1 MPSRAIPLFAVLLA
15 CLGLTFGLAAC
26 GGDDESTTA
35 SVELTELSGDPQGGS
50 EPSTSQPPASP
61 DDDGGAAAGD
71 GGDDD
76 AGSGSGSGA
85 STGGAADEEG
95 KAIFTQSCAGC
106 HTLADAGASGSV
118 GPNLDDAR
126 PSAEAVAAMVRSGG
140 GGMPS
145 FGGTL
150 QPEQML
156 NPLPTWRA
164 RPAPDAARRTRGRG
178 RRAGTRGRAEPPRV
192 VAGRRRPSRRP
203 AFACRSRGIG
213 ATLGF
218 SALAK
223 VSGRLIPT
231 HGGRW

>member
-26 GGDDESTTA
+26 GGDDDSTTA
-35 SVELTELSGDPQGGS
+35 SVELTELPGDPQGGS

-76 AGSGSGSGA
+76 AGAAAGGDDASAGGGA
-85 STGGAADEEG
+85 AADEEG

-126 PSAEAVAAMVRSGG
+126 PSAEAVAAMVRGGG

-150 QPEQML
+150 QPEQI
-156 NPLPTWRA
+156 
-164 RPAPDAARRTRGRG
+164 DAVAAYVASA
-178 RRAGTRGRAEPPRV
+178 AG
-192 VAGRRRPSRRP
+192 S
-203 AFACRSRGIG
+203 
-213 ATLGF
+213 
-218 SALAK
+218 
-223 VSGRLIPT
+223 
-231 HGGRW
+231 